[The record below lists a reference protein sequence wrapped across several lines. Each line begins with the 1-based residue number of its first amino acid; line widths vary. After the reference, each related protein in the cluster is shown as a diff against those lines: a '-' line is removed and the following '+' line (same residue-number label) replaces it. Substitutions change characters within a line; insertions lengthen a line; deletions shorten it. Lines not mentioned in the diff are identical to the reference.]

1 MGNGSLQWIFLMLGR
16 GVTWCTQYFCWGTQ
30 HVGWNG
36 KNVLHPNNINKA
48 TVLSVWPS
56 SSSCSCSYDHRVR
69 ILLLPILTVI
79 VGPFIVFFLFLQ
91 PSSFASCSSSSS
103 YDASSS
109 CPNIMVIVPTMMPY
123 FSLSLILTFSLLC
136 LSLFFYSISISSNH
150 ARYTQLLSLEQTYSH
165 NPRSAASPLSFGTL
179 AATTYILRR
188 FFISFFG

>member
-1 MGNGSLQWIFLMLGR
+1 MLSSTSFSLVTMIVIPLHYDR
-16 GVTWCTQYFCWGTQ
+16 GAFHVPHHHDHHTSLWPWFYF
-30 HVGWNG
+30 
-36 KNVLHPNNINKA
+36 IED
-48 TVLSVWPS
+48 
-56 SSSCSCSYDHRVR
+56 Y
-69 ILLLPILTVI
+69 
-79 VGPFIVFFLFLQ
+79 
-91 PSSFASCSSSSS
+91 
-103 YDASSS
+103 

-188 FFISFFG
+188 FFISFFSFLFHVFLFILV